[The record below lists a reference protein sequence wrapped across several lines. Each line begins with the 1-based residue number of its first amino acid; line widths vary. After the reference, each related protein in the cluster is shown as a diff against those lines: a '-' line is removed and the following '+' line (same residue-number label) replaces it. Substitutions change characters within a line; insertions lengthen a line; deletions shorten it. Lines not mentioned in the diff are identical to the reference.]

1 MQGSILTLVPLLL
14 DLGLGGQVL
23 ALLPL
28 DVGTD
33 SLVVDKVTA
42 VADLLLPCELAQL
55 TMIQWLT
62 W

>member
-23 ALLPL
+23 TLFPL
-28 DVGTD
+28 DVGTN

-42 VADLLLPCELAQL
+42 VANLLLPC
-55 TMIQWLT
+55 
-62 W
+62 